1 MKGRV
6 AVLPAYGGKFELREY
21 PVPDPEPG
29 AILVKLTRAG
39 VCGSDLHIWR
49 GEMKEIYGSPPRD
62 LTFGHEMCGRVER
75 LGAGV
80 SVDSAGQPLREG
92 DRVTFLYFFPCGRC
106 PVCLRDE
113 MGSCPR
119 KARANRV
126 AGTAPYF
133 NNAYGDYY
141 YLRPGGF
148 IFHIPDEVSDDVA
161 TPANC
166 ALAQVLYG
174 LTRAGLRQ
182 GDTAVIQGAGGLGL
196 NAVAVARDMGAD
208 RIIVLDRV
216 ASRLELARAFG
227 ADHALSLADLTT
239 RERRIQAVMDLT
251 GGFGADVVADFVG
264 YPDVVPEGLKMLRG
278 GAVISRSG
286 PSLRATCS
294 PTTRRPSSVA
304 TRDWSPRPITRRG
317 RSRRRSPSSGGT
329 ARASRSSGS
338 SRTSSRW
345 PRSATRSRR
354 PTGCGA
360 AAMACASP
368 ALRSRWR
375 AERTDAS
382 RSVDRPGR
390 RRRGASAEARAG
402 PCYDA

>member
-1 MKGRV
+1 MNGRV
-6 AVLPAYGGKFELREY
+6 AVLNAYGGDFELREY

-29 AILVKLTRAG
+29 AVLVRLTRAG

-49 GEMKEIYGSPPRD
+49 GEMKEVYGALPKD
-62 LTFGHEMCGRVER
+62 LTFGHEMCGRVAR

-80 SVDSAGQPLREG
+80 SVDSNGAPLREG
-92 DRVTFLYFFPCGRC
+92 DRVAFLYFFPCGRC

-148 IFHIPDEVSDDVA
+148 VFRIPDEVSDDIA

-174 LTRAGLRQ
+174 FTRAGVRL
-182 GDTAVIQGAGGLGL
+182 GDTVVIQGAGGLGL

-208 RIIVLDRV
+208 RVIVLDRV
-216 ASRLELARAFG
+216 AARLDLARLFG
-227 ADHALSLADLTT
+227 ADHALSLAELTT
-239 RERRIQAVMDLT
+239 PEQRIQAVMDLT

-264 YPDVVPEGLKMLRG
+264 YPEVVPEGVRMLRG
-278 GAVISRSG
+278 GGCYLEVGSIAPGNVFSYDATALVRGNTRIVGASNYSPWALAQALTFLRRNLTRFPFARLVSHVYPLERINDAFREADWQRRANDGLRISR
-286 PSLRATCS
+286 
-294 PTTRRPSSVA
+294 
-304 TRDWSPRPITRRG
+304 
-317 RSRRRSPSSGGT
+317 
-329 ARASRSSGS
+329 
-338 SRTSSRW
+338 
-345 PRSATRSRR
+345 
-354 PTGCGA
+354 A
-360 AAMACASP
+360 ALAMS
-368 ALRSRWR
+368 
-375 AERTDAS
+375 D
-382 RSVDRPGR
+382 
-390 RRRGASAEARAG
+390 
-402 PCYDA
+402 